1 MTGELLLDVRDL
13 AVRFPTPD
21 GLVNAVSGLSFTLS
35 RGETLGIVGESG
47 SGKSVTNLAILG
59 LLNRKR
65 AQITGE
71 VLFQGNDLLTEIG
84 RAHV

>member
-1 MTGELLLDVRDL
+1 MTAEATSCSTCATSRP
-13 AVRFPTPD
+13 FPTPD
-21 GLVNAVSGLSFTLS
+21 GVVHAVDGLSFTLR

-65 AQITGE
+65 AQISGE
-71 VLFQGNDLLTEIG
+71 VLFEGTT
-84 RAHV
+84 